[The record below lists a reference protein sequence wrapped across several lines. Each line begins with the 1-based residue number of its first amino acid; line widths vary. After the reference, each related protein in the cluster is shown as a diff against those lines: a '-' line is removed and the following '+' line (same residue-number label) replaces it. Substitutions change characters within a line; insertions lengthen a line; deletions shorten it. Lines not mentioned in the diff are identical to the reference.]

1 MATYKPIKKWLL
13 PLLSIIIG
21 LSIGYALFLSK
32 EDYQYS
38 QWVTLLED
46 TETNRYQIES
56 AYKWDNKVYSESQGV
71 WSEGN
76 SYYQI
81 TTPISD
87 GDEFSFEAYVFE
99 EQFYLKSSG
108 QWFVGTFPHS
118 FTEELA
124 PLDNPFKW
132 TVDLLKHAEQI
143 NKDKNG
149 GHVTYKAIFK
159 AFPSIDFRG
168 TLLSK
173 QDDTYL
179 EMTFKR
185 GEPFSLEWVVNPI
198 HPDSL
203 GPLVSYPEMLTY
215 HLSFDTNKDAV
226 PSLPAEAEKA
236 EEID

>member
-1 MATYKPIKKWLL
+1 MAIYKPVKKWLL
-13 PLLSIIIG
+13 PLLSIVIG
-21 LSIGYALFLSK
+21 LSMGYALFLSK

-46 TETNRYQIES
+46 SQTNRYKIES
-56 AYKWDNKVYSESQGV
+56 AYKWDNNVYSKSQGI
-71 WSEGN
+71 WSEEN

-81 TTPISD
+81 ATPISD

-99 EQFYLKSSG
+99 EEFYLKSSG
-108 QWFVGTFPHS
+108 EWFVGTFPHS

-124 PLDNPFKW
+124 PLNNPLKW
-132 TVDLLKHAEQI
+132 AVDVLKHAEHI
-143 NKDKNG
+143 SKNKNRDY
-149 GHVTYKAIFK
+149 VTYKATFK

-173 QDDTYL
+173 QDNTYL

-203 GPLVSYPEMLTY
+203 GPLVSYPETLTY
-215 HLSFDTNKDAV
+215 RLSFDTTKNTV
-226 PSLPAEAEKA
+226 PALPAEAKEA